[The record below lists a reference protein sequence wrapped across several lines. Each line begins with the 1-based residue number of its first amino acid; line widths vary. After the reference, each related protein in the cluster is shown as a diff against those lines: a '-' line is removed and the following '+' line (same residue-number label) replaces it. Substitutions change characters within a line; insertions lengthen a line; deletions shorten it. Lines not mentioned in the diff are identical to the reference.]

1 MQLNRDTC
9 INSLTTVPT
18 LVDGA
23 IQYIDSP
30 LVRAIRHGRVAVL
43 DEVDKAPLEV
53 VCILKG
59 LCADGEMT
67 LSDGRR
73 AVSEKSEL
81 FRQDDILIHPDFKV
95 IALANR
101 PGYPFLGNDFFK
113 ECGDI
118 FSCHVVAN
126 GSLDDQRKLVRA
138 LAPRLEKDLVEA
150 LVKSFAELRDQ
161 CDRGIIKYPFSTREC
176 AAIARHLNRFPGTS
190 VDILLSSDCSYSDV

>member
-9 INSLTTVPT
+9 INSLTTVPS
-18 LVDGA
+18 LVEGV
-23 IQYIDSP
+23 IRYVDSP
-30 LVRAIRHGRVAVL
+30 LVRAIRYGRVAVI

-59 LCADGEMT
+59 LCSDGEMT

-73 AVSEKSEL
+73 VVRTEEDKLRE
-81 FRQDDILIHPDFKV
+81 DDILIHPQFRV
-95 IALANR
+95 VALANR

-126 GSLDDQRKLVRA
+126 GTLDDQRTLVQAIAPA
-138 LAPRLEKDLVEA
+138 LADDTVEA
-150 LVKSFAELRDQ
+150 LVKSFAELREQ

-176 AAIARHLNRFPGTS
+176 AAIARHLNSFPGEK
-190 VDILLSSDCSYSDV
+190 L